1 MANKFI
7 LYREHPQ
14 GGDVSDGNLRDNAGV
29 TGIYDS
35 AAEVPV
41 FLVLQNIMLLNMIG
55 ILLLIQYTI

>member
-14 GGDVSDGNLRDNAGV
+14 GGIVSDGVLRDNSQV

-35 AAEVPV
+35 AAEIPAD
-41 FLVLQNIMLLNMIG
+41 LDIPGNSASI
-55 ILLLIQYTI
+55 